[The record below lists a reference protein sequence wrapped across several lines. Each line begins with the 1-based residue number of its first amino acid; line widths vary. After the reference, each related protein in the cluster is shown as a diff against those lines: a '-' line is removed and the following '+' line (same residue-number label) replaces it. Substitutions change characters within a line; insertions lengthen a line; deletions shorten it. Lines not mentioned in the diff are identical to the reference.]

1 MATDPRTTSIEMEAV
16 MANLNSLREDVSRL
30 ALSVANT
37 TTQRGQAMAQDAGA
51 AVTDAA
57 QYLGRKGHEVDV
69 RIEKAVADN
78 PYVALGLAAAL
89 GLILGAMS
97 RR

>member
-1 MATDPRTTSIEMEAV
+1 MATDPRTTATEMEAV
-16 MANLNSLREDVSRL
+16 MAHLNLLREDVSRL
-30 ALSVANT
+30 AISVANT
-37 TTQRGQAMAQDAGA
+37 ASQRGQVLAQDASS

-57 QYLGRKGHEVDV
+57 QYLGRKSHEADV

-78 PYVALGLAAAL
+78 PYIALGLAAAL